1 MTIFFYRTPL
11 VAGSAYKIENGG
23 ANYQHEFAKHWAS
36 CCLCWKIIIQF
47 QKCFLKANDDSPSD
61 SHFKYILD
69 LTDKKL
75 SNLARNVS
83 VLRCLLTLI
92 CWTVVQIFFMILY
105 QCLTERVLDFWYE
118 VFHNILV
125 SQKFQQV

>member
-1 MTIFFYRTPL
+1 MNSQSIEQ
-11 VAGSAYKIENGG
+11 VAVYAGKLLFNFK
-23 ANYQHEFAKHWAS
+23 N
-36 CCLCWKIIIQF
+36 CL
-47 QKCFLKANDDSPSD
+47 LKANHDSASD

-105 QCLTERVLDFWYE
+105 QCLTERVWTFDMKSSTTFLQCFPKISASLDSYE
-118 VFHNILV
+118 ITL
-125 SQKFQQV
+125 